1 LCKTPDASFSSDLF
15 YNISIGAERLI
26 ELSAGGEDSWYVSS
40 LTTVKLSAKLKQ
52 RVWQWNK
59 LSLTGI
65 IGAVNLYVPGRG
77 VALGF
82 DLGGICG
89 YKVYKTLNLSASLI
103 CSVFQDGFLFD
114 GAAGTAYKF
123 SLKGNELNI
132 PFGIRY
138 TSFQKS
144 LSLFFGMGKEW

>member
-1 LCKTPDASFSSDLF
+1 MKIFLYVCFIIFLVLFAPPVSASFYNFDLGKNKQSISYRLCKTPDASFSSDLF

-26 ELSAGGEDSWYVSS
+26 ELSAGGENSWYVPS

-77 VALGF
+77 SRWVSISGEFADTRF
-82 DLGGICG
+82 M
-89 YKVYKTLNLSASLI
+89 K
-103 CSVFQDGFLFD
+103 
-114 GAAGTAYKF
+114 
-123 SLKGNELNI
+123 
-132 PFGIRY
+132 R
-138 TSFQKS
+138 
-144 LSLFFGMGKEW
+144 